1 MSKTWTAFLVVGLTL
16 AAQAQLPDAPSSTA
30 ANTHKKVVQQG
41 VGPYLGSL
49 DAAGS
54 YEPFTVHQKF
64 GFAAMNSFGPV
75 VYPEVALIAGINQ
88 ASNQQPSWGQGGE
101 GFAKRY
107 GAAFADQAIN
117 TMLSQAVLT
126 SIFKQ
131 DPRYFRLGHGGFG
144 KRVGY
149 SISRLWITR
158 SDSGRNTFNASAI
171 LGAGATAGISRIYY
185 PDVDRTAGQAM
196 YVWGT
201 QLATDVG
208 WNALYEFWPDIRHAV
223 FRK

>member
-1 MSKTWTAFLVVGLTL
+1 MSKTWIAFLIVGLTL
-16 AAQAQLPDAPSSTA
+16 AAQAQQPDAPSATKA
-30 ANTHKKVVQQG
+30 ANAQEGEHHG
-41 VGPYLGSL
+41 GLYLGSGNA
-49 DAAGS
+49 D
-54 YEPFTVHQKF
+54 EKFVPMTVKRKF
-64 GFAAMNSFGPV
+64 GFAAVNAFGPL
-75 VYPEVALIAGINQ
+75 VYPEVALVAGINQ

-101 GFAKRY
+101 GFGKRY

-117 TMLSQAVLT
+117 TMLSQAVIP
-126 SIFKQ
+126 SILRQ

-158 SDSGRNTFNASAI
+158 RDDGGRAFNASTI
-171 LGAGATAGISRIYY
+171 LGAGAAAGISRIYY

-208 WNALYEFWPDIRHAV
+208 WNALYEFWPDIRRKV